1 MSRTIIGRYAMAV
14 ALGLAFAGQ
23 LAPHAFAQSTTASG
37 VSQEQVAKNPGT
49 AQDSNAVVPF
59 VSDQRNGAGE
69 VIDQT
74 YGIPLPGQEHYP
86 D

>member
-1 MSRTIIGRYAMAV
+1 MSRTIIGRYAMAL

-23 LAPHAFAQSTTASG
+23 IAPHAFAQSTSVAAA
-37 VSQEQVAKNPGT
+37 SQEQVAKNPIT
-49 AQDSNAVVPF
+49 AQDGNAVPF